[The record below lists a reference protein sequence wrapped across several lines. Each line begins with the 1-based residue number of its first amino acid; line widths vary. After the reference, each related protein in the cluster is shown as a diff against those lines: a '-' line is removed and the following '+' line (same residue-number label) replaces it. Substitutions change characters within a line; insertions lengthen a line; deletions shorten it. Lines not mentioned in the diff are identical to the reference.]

1 MNTGRKL
8 ILEQAVQS
16 RTRNGL
22 RDLLSLGH
30 VGRWWTEQLSCKLMM
45 LIIILVIVQCPAYH
59 FITQFILMFN
69 VHVYFLSSRP
79 VPFMSVSRY
88 QIQSLRR
95 TFLRAW
101 SVQPP
106 PRSDL
111 SNFLF
116 LLSPIPHDNPILYQQ
131 SHFKPTSTFNLLPFN

>member
-1 MNTGRKL
+1 MKTGRKL

-16 RTRNGL
+16 RTRHGL
-22 RDLLSLGH
+22 RDLLALGH

-45 LIIILVIVQCPAYH
+45 FVVIVIVQYPACCFNPPIRLSMFM
-59 FITQFILMFN
+59 FISL
-69 VHVYFLSSRP
+69 RP
-79 VPFMSVSRY
+79 VPSLHTISRY

-95 TFLRAW
+95 TVLRAW

-131 SHFKPTSTFNLLPFN
+131 SHFNPTSTSTSFPFN